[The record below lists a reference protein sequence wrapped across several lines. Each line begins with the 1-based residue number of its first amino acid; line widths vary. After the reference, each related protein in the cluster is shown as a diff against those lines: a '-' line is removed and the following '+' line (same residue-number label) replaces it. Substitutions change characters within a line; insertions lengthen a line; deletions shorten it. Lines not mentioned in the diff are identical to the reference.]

1 MGIFKKNQYLINCT
15 EGHSYF
21 AYVHD
26 KTAEWHILGIDKVGT
41 YEISCENDKLSYIE
55 KDPPKDPLKEKG
67 RMGKPGD
74 EENNTQEKDLI
85 VA

>member
-26 KTAEWHILGIDKVGT
+26 KTAEWHILNINKIGT

-55 KDPPKDPLKEKG
+55 KDPPKEKDEKPGDGGNNTLEKG
-67 RMGKPGD
+67 R
-74 EENNTQEKDLI
+74 T